1 MEYITKTPCF
11 RFSKR
16 LSTVS
21 AMKTDLSLKASG
33 CDESTILT
41 DPIYCSV
48 LICGL
53 CSRLVS
59 LDAAVAQCC
68 GQPFC
73 CSCLEKYESAC
84 TMQDQVACPC
94 SRYHNEPR
102 MPGSYDS
109 TKFAICC
116 ENMVVKSLKNSQ
128 PLAYKILS
136 LTTIAC
142 RHESCTWTGC
152 YSDFDNHRHDH
163 RKKDTEIRLK
173 NTSISKTNSH
183 TCKKERFESQSSLR
197 HEAKYSEKSTHE
209 ELLKIRKM
217 RSYSIDSSH
226 MTDIDSSFLAEAN
239 QSFSGANQKWDQ
251 ANDTDASVLNGR
263 DSIELFSQAE
273 KLKKQANAKFNAG
286 CYLDARALYTE
297 GINVVKALKTMT
309 NDDLTL
315 LADMHSNRAA
325 TFYRYKKFDECV
337 KDCEDAIQ
345 YDPMLDK
352 AWIRKWRVL
361 MVQGA
366 FHDAHAFLEE
376 AVATLPESNRIR
388 DEYDRSVNDMGTI
401 SLLTQSIE
409 TGDVVDADKT
419 MYESFEI
426 SSCENVLLL
435 KCYAEL
441 LVSNGDTNGALK
453 YIDRALEINPTHEEC
468 LELQG
473 ICHFYSGNMKEA
485 VQILK
490 ESCRESSSSKLKKA
504 LARVQHCYTLRAKAK
519 VQTQHGRHDEADEL
533 LTALIRACEPLPTKS
548 MLFSML
554 RVERAHNSL
563 QMQKHLDVLQDC
575 QEVININGEFTPV
588 RIIRSEVLIAQGKSD
603 VARTELLQIRKTWGA
618 GDPVIES
625 TYRKVDFECRVSRAN
640 DDVLA
645 LQKSLESGTC
655 DTLPAISFSDPLNR
669 KTSHSKRVKRSDIVP
684 QLSHAIERRSSL
696 TKKEKHSDETP
707 LLKSSESFRRASAAT
722 GKSSET
728 LDRWTSHAN
737 REKAGDE
744 TPAMVNR
751 TASLSHSSNH
761 VSRNKS
767 NDPLGAYVSTSK
779 RVLLR
784 KSSLNEKLNSSI
796 STLDRQTRHDVADK
810 VLGKCMQLRRS
821 SVCAIP
827 SDFNAA
833 VPTSKRVLRRKSS
846 LNEKLNR
853 STSAVEVADES
864 MRRKLHR
871 SSTSANA
878 SESTDTLDKHPR
890 HESGDEKGKSHRLRR
905 SSSIIEQESQKA
917 KMNPRKPPER
927 HKSSDS
933 ILCQASTDKLA
944 EFRQQQRMKTLN
956 GIFGND
962 WKNDSS
968 SSINIHPT
976 DLVERPGSRRSKSDD
991 LLELRKA
998 LSDDYSGK
1006 SKK

>member
-1 MEYITKTPCF
+1 MEYITKTHCF

-16 LSTVS
+16 LSTFS

-84 TMQDQVACPC
+84 AMQDQVACPC

-102 MPGSYDS
+102 MHGSYDP
-109 TKFAICC
+109 TKFTICC

-152 YSDFDNHRHDH
+152 YSDFANHRHDH
-163 RKKDTEIRLK
+163 RKKDTEIRLR

-183 TCKKERFESQSSLR
+183 TCKKERFESQPSLR

-251 ANDTDASVLNGR
+251 ANDTEASVLNGR

-325 TFYRYKKFDECV
+325 TFYRYKKFNECV

-352 AWIRKWRVL
+352 AWIRKWRAL
-361 MVQGA
+361 MVQGT

-388 DEYDRSVNDMGTI
+388 DEYDRSVKDMGTI

-409 TGDVVDADKT
+409 TDDVIDADKT

-453 YIDRALEINPTHEEC
+453 YIDRALEINPTYEEC

-490 ESCRESSSSKLKKA
+490 ESCRENSSSKLKEA

-588 RIIRSEVLIAQGKSD
+588 RIIRSEVLLAQGKSD
-603 VARTELLQIRKTWGA
+603 VARTELLQIRKTWG
-618 GDPVIES
+618 
-625 TYRKVDFECRVSRAN
+625 CR
-640 DDVLA
+640 
-645 LQKSLESGTC
+645 
-655 DTLPAISFSDPLNR
+655 
-669 KTSHSKRVKRSDIVP
+669 
-684 QLSHAIERRSSL
+684 
-696 TKKEKHSDETP
+696 
-707 LLKSSESFRRASAAT
+707 
-722 GKSSET
+722 
-728 LDRWTSHAN
+728 
-737 REKAGDE
+737 
-744 TPAMVNR
+744 
-751 TASLSHSSNH
+751 
-761 VSRNKS
+761 
-767 NDPLGAYVSTSK
+767 
-779 RVLLR
+779 
-784 KSSLNEKLNSSI
+784 
-796 STLDRQTRHDVADK
+796 
-810 VLGKCMQLRRS
+810 
-821 SVCAIP
+821 
-827 SDFNAA
+827 
-833 VPTSKRVLRRKSS
+833 
-846 LNEKLNR
+846 
-853 STSAVEVADES
+853 
-864 MRRKLHR
+864 
-871 SSTSANA
+871 
-878 SESTDTLDKHPR
+878 
-890 HESGDEKGKSHRLRR
+890 
-905 SSSIIEQESQKA
+905 
-917 KMNPRKPPER
+917 
-927 HKSSDS
+927 
-933 ILCQASTDKLA
+933 
-944 EFRQQQRMKTLN
+944 
-956 GIFGND
+956 
-962 WKNDSS
+962 
-968 SSINIHPT
+968 
-976 DLVERPGSRRSKSDD
+976 
-991 LLELRKA
+991 
-998 LSDDYSGK
+998 
-1006 SKK
+1006 